1 MHFLFIIL
9 GILAGLVAL
18 VLILALIAPKS
29 YALERNILIN
39 RPVDQVFAY
48 IALLRNQEAFNA
60 WQRIDP
66 NAKRTYTGT
75 DGTVGFTMAW
85 DSTNKQAGKGEQ
97 EITAITPGR
106 EVQYQLRFIAPFP
119 GVAQAYIRTEDAGAS
134 TTKVSWGF
142 SSRMSFPMNAMLL
155 FMNMEKLLGKDLEN
169 SLAYLKEE
177 MEK

>member
-1 MHFLFIIL
+1 MHILFIIL
-9 GILAGLVAL
+9 GILIGLVAL
-18 VLILALIAPKS
+18 FFILAIIAPKS
-29 YALERNILIN
+29 YALERSIIIN
-39 RPVDQVFAY
+39 RPVDHVFAY
-48 IALLRNQEAFNA
+48 ILLLRNQEAFNA

-97 EITAITPGR
+97 EITAITPGK
-106 EVQYQLRFIAPFP
+106 EVTYQLRFIAPFP
-119 GVAQAYIRTEDAGAS
+119 GVAKAYIRTESDTSS
-134 TTKVSWGF
+134 TTKASWGL
-142 SSRMSFPMNAMLL
+142 SSRMVFPMNAMLL

-169 SLAYLKEE
+169 SLVYLKEE